1 MNKLLKGGTG
11 KGLTRETG
19 KNFSC
24 KAKGPMLQQKPL
36 HSASHPWGHFLFPAL
51 FLILLI
57 QWGCA
62 FQPDFTRRGE
72 LKKDAR
78 ETATDL
84 VRGLSRCEPLKKM
97 PVVEVGEVGGNFR
110 LPPGTGMNSFGRE
123 DALRQIEAARR
134 AMILFREFLVDQ
146 LVNSRSVE
154 YVTASEVKRREL
166 SQERLF
172 QMRHARSSTIHGPGE
187 LVGADFGVV
196 AHFVRESRHVI
207 SAHLE
212 ALDFSSNQVCW
223 SRIQRIR
230 Y

>member
-1 MNKLLKGGTG
+1 M
-11 KGLTRETG
+11 RR
-19 KNFSC
+19 
-24 KAKGPMLQQKPL
+24 KPL
-36 HSASHPWGHFLFPAL
+36 QTASHPWGLILFPAVI
-51 FLILLI
+51 LILLI

-62 FQPDFTRRGE
+62 FQPDFTRSWE

-78 ETATDL
+78 ETATEL
-84 VRGLSRCEPLKKM
+84 VRGLSRCEPLKKT
-97 PVVEVGEVGGNFR
+97 PVVEVGEVGGSFR
-110 LPPGTGMNSFGRE
+110 LPPGTGMNSLGRE
-123 DALRQIEAARR
+123 DALRKIKAARR

-172 QMRHARSSTIHGPGE
+172 QMRHARSSTIHVPGE

-196 AHFVRESRHVI
+196 AHFVRESRHMI
-207 SAHLE
+207 MAHLE

>member
-1 MNKLLKGGTG
+1 M
-11 KGLTRETG
+11 TRETG

-146 LVNSRSVE
+146 LVNSRSIE